1 MIRKYIVS
9 PVTKW
14 FSFFN
19 LKIQWKRG
27 GTGTGT
33 TTRRLMMVPN
43 PCRLELELSWRN
55 YVLESSQGMEPSYD
69 QRHLRMLPI
78 EMALSKAVFSSF
90 GLQAIIVL
98 HQLFTCRKWNRIE
111 NIGTMKLI
119 GVSKHSCMELLLHVC
134 VLGRCVKMYFI
145 TAGPSPKSFK
155 HTNLRQLFSYFVPYV
170 MQLLLLFHLHPTYSC
185 FLIMLFSYL
194 SPPYVCQ
201 EYPKL
206 LLSLWGQQ
214 DWAFL
219 IFFKKIMESIWVIC
233 GLKSIK
239 SIIQH
244 LTMLI

>member
-1 MIRKYIVS
+1 
-9 PVTKW
+9 
-14 FSFFN
+14 
-19 LKIQWKRG
+19 
-27 GTGTGT
+27 
-33 TTRRLMMVPN
+33 
-43 PCRLELELSWRN
+43 
-55 YVLESSQGMEPSYD
+55 
-69 QRHLRMLPI
+69 
-78 EMALSKAVFSSF
+78 
-90 GLQAIIVL
+90 
-98 HQLFTCRKWNRIE
+98 
-111 NIGTMKLI
+111 MKLI

-219 IFFKKIMESIWVIC
+219 IFFKKDNGKYLSYLWLEEHQKHYTAFNYAN
-233 GLKSIK
+233 LD
-239 SIIQH
+239 H
-244 LTMLI
+244 FLLTA